1 MKRDLDPILRAL
13 LEGLEPGLAALG
25 FRLDAEAYHH
35 AAFGS
40 ANLEYSR
47 RGARLQFT
55 WDGKDRWA
63 WMNLAPQPTSAF
75 PRPDTYGNLDAGH
88 ELPGEFA
95 PRLSTPEQAAHR
107 ARELIARLKD
117 ALAAI
122 SVPRSNGR

>member
-1 MKRDLDPILRAL
+1 MNRDLDPILRVL
-13 LEGLEPGLAALG
+13 LEGLEADLDPLG

-63 WMNLAPQPTSAF
+63 WMNLAAQTTAAF
-75 PRPDTYGNLDAGH
+75 PRPDAYGNLDAGH
-88 ELPGEFA
+88 TVPGQFA
-95 PRLSTPEQAAHR
+95 PRLSTREQASRR
-107 ARELIARLKD
+107 AAELIARLKD
-117 ALAAI
+117 ALATMPE
-122 SVPRSNGR
+122 PRSDGH